1 MTPAD
6 IATTILAILFAVH
19 GVVLLVLPGPMRTQ
33 MASLPGGPR
42 FLRFI
47 GFAEL
52 LAAVGLTLPRWT
64 GILPWLT
71 PLAAAGLLPI
81 MLGAVVLHLRRS
93 AYAQAIGD
101 TLVLAFVA
109 AVGYASI

>member
-6 IATTILAILFAVH
+6 IAATILAILFAIH
-19 GVVLLVLPGPMRTQ
+19 GVVLLILPDPMRRQ
-33 MASLPGGPR
+33 MESLPGGPR

-64 GILPWLT
+64 DTLPWLT

-81 MLGAVVLHLRRS
+81 MLGAAVLHLRKA

-109 AVGYASI
+109 VVGYATI